1 MHNKNRIVSHPA
13 TELKEIMTRLYANGY
28 TTTSGGNLS
37 IKTGDGNVYITPGS
51 LDKGA
56 LLEEHIVRIS
66 PDGEKV
72 GIAPPSCEWPFHLN
86 IYNVHPEYTAIV
98 HAHPGVLMGYS
109 LAHRTPAVEAFPLLW
124 DGGRVATA
132 GYGAPGSQRLMECV
146 GEAFRGEVSAAIMNN
161 HGAVVGHSEGLAA
174 AYSRFEDLIFCAR
187 SENYC
192 YQWNGG
198 INVPTEKE
206 SRALKALFAPVG
218 EAEEF
223 GTVMYWPERSTLAG
237 WINRAY
243 RQKLLLSRHGTI
255 SLRVGEDA
263 FLINR
268 RDIDRADVGEENL
281 VLVSTGKMF
290 GGEADA
296 TWQLHRDIYLKNPG
310 LNAAFTAYCP
320 HIMGILAGD
329 KPMNIDCMPE
339 SFLVLHSLPSATIA
353 EFLTAT
359 RAVTGAISSKQH
371 ISCLRNGFVLTA
383 GASLKDAFDT
393 LEVAEFSA
401 EAALH
406 ATVQGGVYPLPLEDV
421 EEMRRLFGID

>member
-1 MHNKNRIVSHPA
+1 MHNRNRTFSHPA
-13 TELKEIMTRLYANGY
+13 TELKETMTRLYANGY

-37 IKTGDGNVYITPGS
+37 IKARDGNVYISPGS

-56 LLEEHIVRIS
+56 LREEHIVRIA

-86 IYNVHPEYTAIV
+86 IYSVHPEYTAIV

-109 LAHRTPAVEAFPLLW
+109 LARRTPAVEAFPLMW

-146 GEAFRGEVSAAIMNN
+146 GEAFRGDVSAAIMTN
-161 HGAVVGHSEGLAA
+161 HGAVVAHTEGLAA

-192 YQWNGG
+192 RQWNGG
-198 INVPTEKE
+198 IHVPTEEE

-218 EAEEF
+218 EAEEA

-237 WINRAY
+237 WITRAF
-243 RQKLLLSRHGTI
+243 RQKLLLSQHGAI

-268 RDIDRADVGEENL
+268 RGIDRADIGEEDL
-281 VLVSTGKMF
+281 VLVSAGKMF

-296 TWQLHRDIYLKNPG
+296 TWQLHRGIYLNNPG
-310 LNAAFTAYCP
+310 LSAAFTAYCP

-329 KPMNIDCMPE
+329 KPMSIDCMPE
-339 SFLVLHSLPSATIA
+339 SFIVLHSLPTATVA
-353 EFLTAT
+353 EFLADSK
-359 RAVTGAISSKQH
+359 AVTGAISAKQH
-371 ISCLRNGFVLTA
+371 ISCLKNGFVLTA

-401 EAALH
+401 EAALD
-406 ATVQGGVYPLPLEDV
+406 ATVQGGVCALPPEDV